1 MVPKW
6 NHFGYSTHMA
16 NVTIKDID
24 ADDLSE
30 VASRATRLGMS
41 TQEYLRRLIARE
53 AQRPVVLDQLRLL
66 AEQRRAGRTPMTMA
80 DFDAVRTRA
89 MRG

>member
-1 MVPKW
+1 MGTISVTM
-6 NHFGYSTHMA
+6 SCMA

-24 ADDLSE
+24 AGDLGE
-30 VASRATRLGMS
+30 VASRATLLGMS

-66 AEQRRAGRTPMTMA
+66 AEQRRAGRTPMAMA

>member
-1 MVPKW
+1 
-6 NHFGYSTHMA
+6 MA
-16 NVTIKDID
+16 NVTIKDVD
-24 ADDLSE
+24 AHDLGE
-30 VASRATRLGMS
+30 VAARAAALGMS

-53 AQRPVVLDQLRLL
+53 AQRPAITDQLRVL

-80 DFDAVRTRA
+80 EFSAARKSA